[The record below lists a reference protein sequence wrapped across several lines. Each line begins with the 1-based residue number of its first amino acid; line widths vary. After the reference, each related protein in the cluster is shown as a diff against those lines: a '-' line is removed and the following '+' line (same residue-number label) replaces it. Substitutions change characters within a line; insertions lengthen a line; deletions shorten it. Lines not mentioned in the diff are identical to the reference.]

1 LTSFLYFEKVLLLKL
16 KSMKKLILFLA
27 LLPFLNYGQIIS
39 PCSSSD
45 TVFCGPHAYDYTF
58 NRTRGL
64 WFQAKSSFKIVGVI
78 AGDGN
83 AQGVNA
89 THQSIEIIQFTNGA
103 PLAFGFTNPH
113 TVLFSTINTPWEW
126 ISCNAQIDSG
136 GYYAIVGAKNDS
148 IPFDMYNTYLSGTN
162 KLFINGDSTEIYRA
176 GIQYAICLGTAASGQ
191 YFDDGLH
198 TAGRIHFI
206 TETDNNPQAQINQ
219 AGQLYL
225 DVSVL
230 GGLAPYSFSWSTG
243 EITQIISPQ
252 ANGNYGVLI
261 TDANGCISDTAYYNV
276 TFFPS
281 ALDDCLIDNSK
292 RLNNIRNILG
302 EPTKPK
308 PNTTLFYIYD
318 DGNVEKRIVIE

>member
-1 LTSFLYFEKVLLLKL
+1 
-16 KSMKKLILFLA
+16 MKNLILFLA

-45 TVFCGPHAYDYTF
+45 SVFCGPHANNYTY

-103 PLAFGFTNPH
+103 PLAIGFTNPH
-113 TVLFSTINTPWEW
+113 TVLFSTINTSWEW
-126 ISCNAQIDSG
+126 TLCNAKIDSG

-148 IPFDMYNTYLSGTN
+148 IPFNMYNSYLSGVN

-176 GIQYAICLGTAASGQ
+176 AVQFSLGLGSPANGQ
-191 YFDDGLH
+191 YFDNGLH
-198 TAGRIHFI
+198 TAGRVHFI
-206 TETDNNPQAQINQ
+206 TETDNNPQVQINQ
-219 AGQLYL
+219 TGQLYL
-225 DVSVL
+225 NAAVL
-230 GGLAPYSFSWSTG
+230 GGLAPYSFSWNTG
-243 EITQIISPQ
+243 ETTQTIAPQ
-252 ANGNYGVLI
+252 ANGNYWILI
-261 TDANGCISDTAYYNV
+261 TDANGCISDTAHYSV

-281 ALDDCLIDNSK
+281 ALDDCLTDNSK
-292 RLNNIRNILG
+292 RLNSIRNILG

-308 PNTTLFYIYD
+308 PNSTLFYIYD
-318 DGNVEKRIVIE
+318 DGTVEKRIVIE